1 MHPGQHPQGGAM
13 IGEMDPETREKYEFV
28 PQAIIQRAPAFFSE
42 RGIKFETG
50 LDDLNVYQIAELT
63 MDDLPFALMRYDGT
77 PSDETAIY
85 LPDIIAIEQLP
96 EIINKI
102 LTELDLPMAALGWRR
117 ERADT
122 PF

>member
-1 MHPGQHPQGGAM
+1 MHPGQYAM

-28 PQAIIQRAPAFFSE
+28 PQAIIKRPPAFFSE

-50 LDDLNVYQIAELT
+50 LDGVNVYQVAELT
-63 MDDLPFALMRYDGT
+63 MDDLPFALMRHDGT
-77 PSDETAIY
+77 PSDETTID

-102 LTELDLPMAALGWRR
+102 LTELDLPMAPPGWFR